1 MNNFVFS
8 VSIIQKDTSKQYESP
23 CKHTSK
29 LEQRQ
34 NVSLTPSIIFHIYIK
49 LLEEWS
55 SKFFFCSYAGRLD
68 WSVFLLSLGKSL
80 RQYYFVY
87 HNTSQVLPQLLFS
100 AQ

>member
-55 SKFFFCSYAGRLD
+55 SKF
-68 WSVFLLSLGKSL
+68 LLGLGKSL
-80 RQYYFVY
+80 RQYCFVY